1 MQRYN
6 SSQAASVVMLD
17 VGGSIEATGNITANA
32 SDLRLKDIKGLI
44 TNPLHKL
51 KQLNGIVFNWN
62 DLAKQLANHDTN
74 VDHVG
79 LIAQDV
85 EKVLPEVIR
94 QSPIGKNEG
103 EDYKTIW
110 YDKLVPLLVEAI
122 KELSDKV
129 DRLEEQ
135 NKRLKDGN

>member
-1 MQRYN
+1 MDGWSRYCRVNCDLKTPTLSTSHVSISGTTSRTEIGGGGMQVVSTTSNFVKMQRYN

-62 DLAKQLANHDTN
+62 DLAKQLD
-74 VDHVG
+74 
-79 LIAQDV
+79 LI
-85 EKVLPEVIR
+85 
-94 QSPIGKNEG
+94 
-103 EDYKTIW
+103 TI
-110 YDKLVPLLVEAI
+110 
-122 KELSDKV
+122 
-129 DRLEEQ
+129 Q
-135 NKRLKDGN
+135 M

>member
-1 MQRYN
+1 MFP
-6 SSQAASVVMLD
+6 S
-17 VGGSIEATGNITANA
+17 
-32 SDLRLKDIKGLI
+32 
-44 TNPLHKL
+44 
-51 KQLNGIVFNWN
+51 
-62 DLAKQLANHDTN
+62 HDPV

-129 DRLEEQ
+129 DKLEEQ